1 MTVKHILDDKGYDVS
16 SISGDETIIEAADF
30 LAGNKIGAVV
40 VSSSEKEIAGILSE
54 RDIVRAVSQ
63 HGKEV
68 LDRPLS
74 TIMTKNVR
82 TCDSGYSIMKVME
95 LMTEGGF
102 RHLPIV
108 DDGKLLG
115 IISIRDVIKYRM
127 QEVEREA
134 EDIKSYIAAG

>member
-16 SISGDETIIEAADF
+16 TIAGEETILEAAHF

-40 VSSSEKEIAGILSE
+40 ISSAEKEIAGILSE
-54 RDIVRAVSQ
+54 RDIVGAISQ

-68 LDRPLS
+68 VDQPLS
-74 TIMTKNVR
+74 SIMTKNVR
-82 TCDSGYSIMKVME
+82 TCDSSYSILKVME
-95 LMTEGGF
+95 VMTSGGF

-127 QEVEREA
+127 KEVEQEA